1 MWVTWSFGYALLAM
15 PVFVVL
21 GLVAQLSGSARVKRV
36 AEIVVLSATAALAA
50 PLAATAGGDPVQW
63 GLVVLL
69 GVAFVVGSVLHVRS
83 YSRSS

>member
-50 PLAATAGGDPVQW
+50 PLAATAGASPVQW

>member
-36 AEIVVLSATAALAA
+36 AEVVVLSAVAALAA
-50 PLAATAGGDPVQW
+50 PLAATAGGSPVQW

-69 GVAFVVGSVLHVRS
+69 GVAFVAGVVLHVRS
-83 YSRSS
+83 YSRFS